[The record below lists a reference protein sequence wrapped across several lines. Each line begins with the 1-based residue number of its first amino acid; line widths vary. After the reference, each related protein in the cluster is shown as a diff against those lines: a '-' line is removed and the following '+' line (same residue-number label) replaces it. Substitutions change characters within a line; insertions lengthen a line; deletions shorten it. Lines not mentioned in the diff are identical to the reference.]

1 MKNLI
6 YTIAL
11 LVSFVSFGQNFPFE
25 ISKDF
30 VKLNEEEKYDFLLQ
44 EYKGFKEKDFSFAK
58 EFHNI
63 KGNYEIYRRKDV
75 DLIYEN
81 ILIYTLNSNETI
93 ENIYEDFNRSK
104 ENGSLLDP
112 YAQLLR
118 AGIKV
123 SFNDLGIKFYKNYYK
138 YFYLSLVLEADYLGD
153 RLNFKRMGFTYYLY
167 IDKVLY
173 QVSLNTVDN
182 LDIDDVVIKIDN

>member
-93 ENIYEDFNRSK
+93 ENIYEDFNRY
-104 ENGSLLDP
+104 GARP
-112 YAQLLR
+112 ARPRVVPR
-118 AGIKV
+118 ARK
-123 SFNDLGIKFYKNYYK
+123 
-138 YFYLSLVLEADYLGD
+138 GD
-153 RLNFKRMGFTYYLY
+153 STTLHSPRGE
-167 IDKVLY
+167 
-173 QVSLNTVDN
+173 
-182 LDIDDVVIKIDN
+182 